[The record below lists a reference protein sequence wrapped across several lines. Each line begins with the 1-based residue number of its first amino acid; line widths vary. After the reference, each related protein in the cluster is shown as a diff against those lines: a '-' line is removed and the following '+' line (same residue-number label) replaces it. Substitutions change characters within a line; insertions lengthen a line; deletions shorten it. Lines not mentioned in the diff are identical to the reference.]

1 MLLNEEENVWK
12 RRFDK
17 ERGLRKEAERLL
29 EVKSRELYEL
39 NLALEDKIQAA
50 TEELRQSN
58 EELSSMVDYTNGQ
71 KDVLLYQHEEI
82 KKSIDVAFAIQ
93 SSFLPSE
100 QEILLCTNHY
110 FILNMPRDIVSGD
123 FYWIHRK
130 ERRSIFIVADCT
142 GHGVPGA
149 FMSLIGNALLNKI
162 ILDNNVFLPDHI
174 LFYLNMFLPDFFRKG
189 GQKVQEGMD
198 VSVCV
203 YNHDTKILRFSGAMA
218 SLYYTENEQVIRLQ
232 GDRKSISGNSLPN
245 EAEQTF
251 TSQEVVVKPETV
263 FYLTTDGYQDQFGG
277 DFDKKITTKV
287 LKDIFS
293 KIYKMGFEE
302 QKDYLKNYFDAWKGN
317 KAQIDDVLVV
327 GFSF

>member
-174 LFYLNMFLPDFFRKG
+174 LCLTFLGKAVKKYKKEWTFQFVCTIMIPKSCDFQVLWLLYTI
-189 GQKVQEGMD
+189 QKMNKLSDYKAIEKALVEI
-198 VSVCV
+198 V
-203 YNHDTKILRFSGAMA
+203 YPMRQNKLLHH
-218 SLYYTENEQVIRLQ
+218 
-232 GDRKSISGNSLPN
+232 
-245 EAEQTF
+245 
-251 TSQEVVVKPETV
+251 
-263 FYLTTDGYQDQFGG
+263 
-277 DFDKKITTKV
+277 KK
-287 LKDIFS
+287 L
-293 KIYKMGFEE
+293 
-302 QKDYLKNYFDAWKGN
+302 L
-317 KAQIDDVLVV
+317 
-327 GFSF
+327 